1 MNYLKLLKE
10 SFIEALPL
18 GTTLVMLYLLVM
30 AYFND
35 WIITLNFNKYGEGF
49 LELSLMILWVVLYSH
64 SLLDKLEVKKITD
77 NKYGN
82 KNKFSRC
89 D

>member
-77 NKYGN
+77 NSPRG
-82 KNKFSRC
+82 
-89 D
+89 